1 MMQQKITQSDGYKQ
15 LIQGKI
21 SDIKQSIEELSFF
34 KELRSKEMFG
44 NTNIELTTEIIRN
57 LERRIDDDKAD
68 YRRLKDSSRDNN
80 ESKENSEKQGQ

>member
-1 MMQQKITQSDGYKQ
+1 MQQKITQSDGYKQ